1 MSNNSVKTITHLED
15 LKSLF
20 PGRAMVEEML
30 VVRNYS
36 GGRLYLVLSR
46 FIEKS
51 RGEFTCVP
59 DN

>member
-1 MSNNSVKTITHLED
+1 MSNNSVKTITHHED

-20 PGRAMVEEML
+20 PGLAMVEEML
-30 VVRNYS
+30 AVRNYS
-36 GGRLYLVLSR
+36 GRKLYLVLLC